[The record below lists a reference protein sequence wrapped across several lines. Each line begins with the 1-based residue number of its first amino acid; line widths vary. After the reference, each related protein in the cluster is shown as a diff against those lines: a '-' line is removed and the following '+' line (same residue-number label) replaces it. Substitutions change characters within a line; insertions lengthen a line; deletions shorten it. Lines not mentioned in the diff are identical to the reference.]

1 MAQRD
6 AHQAT
11 KRKPPGKASARPAA
25 KSSTKTAAK
34 PGANAARP
42 IADKGVRETS
52 KAAKAK
58 LGESGDLTGA
68 VERLEAEVKSLR
80 IERDTLT
87 KELEAAR
94 GQISELESAQT
105 DAINRI
111 DWVIDSLHNLM
122 EQKN

>member
-11 KRKPPGKASARPAA
+11 KRKPPGKAPARPAVKSTA
-25 KSSTKTAAK
+25 KSSVKAEASAARAGAGKGAREPAKASKAK
-34 PGANAARP
+34 P
-42 IADKGVRETS
+42 
-52 KAAKAK
+52 
-58 LGESGDLTGA
+58 GESGDLTGA

-80 IERDTLT
+80 NERDTLA

-122 EQKN
+122 DQKN